1 MKNTLLILLT
11 LLFNIGVVMAQQPI
25 APIEDSTIDHS
36 TCSILITGDFDS
48 ECIYDFKD
56 EITDEYPNLMI
67 ACKHSTVT
75 YTAYANTGSAS
86 VVDYIWEVYG
96 DATHSSS
103 GNQLTV
109 DWSDDEWGMV
119 IVSVVNSEG
128 DTCTEFSRV
137 KLIDNPT
144 VGSTTIPAYTVLP
157 DGRKVIRVCKGASI
171 QFIDQSS
178 AGNSDIAGYQWKCKQ
193 ASPSSTPN
201 YLIENVY
208 MDDKVTHRVYNNCG
222 CYDEEVIEIELL
234 EGTSLELDCFGAVC
248 ENAIVTYHASAPPCN
263 EYHWYV
269 EGGTIIDGQGTKDPV
284 VQWDNPVDGYGVIG
298 LDGVLCGG
306 IACPTM
312 MSQKI
317 PVIQNHLSIEGQTDV
332 CVGEAVLFS
341 LPLLGSTEYNWSITP
356 TTGVDTYLMTHS
368 NEIRLVFNQAGT
380 YQLRCTYRC
389 DFLDCGPYKAEPLTI
404 VVRPQFDITGNNQVC
419 VSNACDLQTSP
430 AVNASWVAYDLSNG
444 NQVEASASGTSFSH
458 TFSHPG
464 HFLITAEHASYC
476 GPSTFVLTVKDVP
489 PAPTVAD
496 LDPNNRHTA
505 CPGLGIALS
514 GTPSEPNYSLVWEP
528 VCSSASPQQYSGDSV
543 TINYQSE
550 VCDIRVYNYDRVLQ
564 CQSSDYYV
572 HQVSE
577 LVPVPLHIPANI
589 TVCPNSLIVW
599 GDNEIPDQSDEGML
613 YEWTI
618 QNDKQYC
625 ASVQGSHLSSSVTWA
640 VNNIAPTTFYV
651 KLTRTYC
658 GGSVDTVI
666 NITVEGPAPH
676 TLTINGPDTVCLNT
690 ECTFT
695 GLGGDA
701 STYRWEIEDAVYS
714 GNPAT
719 HTFLHEGLR
728 QVLLSENPYTY
739 CTNPEYLNQAIHPV
753 FVHPLPMVQGLTYD
767 SQTNTIRVVPSPSP
781 SSYTFSWM
789 FRANAQSFDI
799 HFLDETD
806 YITPTSFGTYS
817 CIVTDSET
825 GCSKRVSMFYQ
836 GTPAIECNPLSLTGD
851 YDFCS
856 HSITLSAGYYNPFVN
871 WHVSGGE
878 YSIYKYG
885 SGNRYADITFNN
897 IGIYTISASSGLDD
911 CYSGKRVITVN
922 FIPEFSFKPACNR
935 IEITNTSQYALPGEN
950 VYITVTNSCND
961 DEYTITMPAS
971 QTSYTYT
978 PTGSIYAPCTYTFML
993 TGYGTDGN
1001 ISHPCQLGMAT
1012 IGAPLLPIGVN
1023 PVTISTVNP
1032 YLNNNTCDNTPIELT
1047 ANLGYSG
1054 NIISSTWYFGDASNY
1069 TISDDHVYHTFGS
1082 VRNYSIS
1089 VRITDN
1095 YGCVRNSSPITIS
1108 SFDDNLQ
1115 SGLLSTIGVE
1125 VCPNTTRWLLFS
1137 SNPSSNNANVD
1148 YFWKDPGYAM
1158 NNGPNPHGTTYSGT
1172 YMTYVENS
1180 NYCKKESSTFVK
1192 FKNAPTAYIYAE
1204 NFNCCVGNEITLYG
1218 EQGPGSDPLSYSWT
1232 ITGPGGFSQTSSDPN
1247 VVFTAPR
1254 AGTFNVSLTI
1264 TNTVSTCSSTAT
1276 ETITVNNRPSA
1287 PSIAF
1292 VGSPCIS
1299 NAPVN
1304 LQATGYTGEV
1314 HWSNGNTGP
1323 NARYF
1328 THGLASAYY
1337 DDPSVGCPSENA
1349 TIRIHKQ
1356 PDFDALLTGCYEKCK
1371 EFFTYD
1377 LPVYGLTDDMQS
1389 ISWDWH
1395 LDGSSIATGSG
1406 NYTFSPVQLPIPASG
1421 NYQMLVSY
1429 SNNICQAT
1437 SPLLKIDSKEI
1448 CDCDSI
1454 NITYEKEMHLEDC
1467 HLFYDMVVTVCNNS
1481 RVKRFCFDEIFL
1493 DENAEDFVKLNRTH
1507 LRPIVISPMDCD
1519 TFHISIEVFSLIPSA
1534 VNLKIIDDS
1543 CSNCEKEFSIDLK
1556 PEKIECEMEMHLDDY
1571 SIIPEFSS
1579 NVAAYFDFHMNV
1591 HPCQNLLAFW
1601 TEPPMVV
1608 DYWYDGTDYVH
1619 GLGMVDYA
1627 TLTQLMMED
1636 GKVCFYAI
1644 TCEGDKLCKRTYC
1657 ISAHE
1662 IYERLHDMGINPKNV
1677 TRGKG
1682 GNTKRMPNPDLGNDT
1697 DPRLMPNPTTGE
1709 VNVIGTTDEV
1719 VEVLVMDM
1727 NGRQMATFDNTSNFN
1742 ISTLSSGI
1750 YIVRVRTRHDNTETI
1765 NYLKL
1770 VKR

>member
-1 MKNTLLILLT
+1 
-11 LLFNIGVVMAQQPI
+11 
-25 APIEDSTIDHS
+25 
-36 TCSILITGDFDS
+36 
-48 ECIYDFKD
+48 
-56 EITDEYPNLMI
+56 
-67 ACKHSTVT
+67 
-75 YTAYANTGSAS
+75 
-86 VVDYIWEVYG
+86 
-96 DATHSSS
+96 
-103 GNQLTV
+103 
-109 DWSDDEWGMV
+109 
-119 IVSVVNSEG
+119 
-128 DTCTEFSRV
+128 
-137 KLIDNPT
+137 
-144 VGSTTIPAYTVLP
+144 
-157 DGRKVIRVCKGASI
+157 
-171 QFIDQSS
+171 
-178 AGNSDIAGYQWKCKQ
+178 
-193 ASPSSTPN
+193 
-201 YLIENVY
+201 
-208 MDDKVTHRVYNNCG
+208 
-222 CYDEEVIEIELL
+222 
-234 EGTSLELDCFGAVC
+234 
-248 ENAIVTYHASAPPCN
+248 
-263 EYHWYV
+263 
-269 EGGTIIDGQGTKDPV
+269 
-284 VQWDNPVDGYGVIG
+284 
-298 LDGVLCGG
+298 
-306 IACPTM
+306 
-312 MSQKI
+312 
-317 PVIQNHLSIEGQTDV
+317 
-332 CVGEAVLFS
+332 
-341 LPLLGSTEYNWSITP
+341 
-356 TTGVDTYLMTHS
+356 
-368 NEIRLVFNQAGT
+368 
-380 YQLRCTYRC
+380 
-389 DFLDCGPYKAEPLTI
+389 
-404 VVRPQFDITGNNQVC
+404 
-419 VSNACDLQTSP
+419 
-430 AVNASWVAYDLSNG
+430 
-444 NQVEASASGTSFSH
+444 
-458 TFSHPG
+458 
-464 HFLITAEHASYC
+464 
-476 GPSTFVLTVKDVP
+476 
-489 PAPTVAD
+489 
-496 LDPNNRHTA
+496 
-505 CPGLGIALS
+505 
-514 GTPSEPNYSLVWEP
+514 LVWEP
-528 VCSSASPQQYSGDSV
+528 ACSSASPQQYSGDSV
-543 TINYQSE
+543 TISYQSE
-550 VCDIRVYNYDRVLQ
+550 ICDIRVYNYDRVLQ

-577 LVPVPLHIPANI
+577 LVPAPLHIPADI

-599 GDNEIPDQSDEGML
+599 GDNEIPDQSNEGML

-618 QNDKQYC
+618 QEDKQYC

-690 ECTFT
+690 ECSFT
-695 GLGGDA
+695 GLCGDA
-701 STYRWEIEDAVYS
+701 STYRWEIEDAVCN

-836 GTPAIECNPLSLTGD
+836 GNFPGIQCNPMSLTGD

-897 IGIYTISASSGLDD
+897 IGIYTVSASSGLDE

-922 FIPEFSFKPACNR
+922 FIPEFSFKPACNK
-935 IEITNTSQYALPGEN
+935 IEITNSSKYALPGEN

-993 TGYGTDGN
+993 TGYGTNGN
-1001 ISHPCQLGMAT
+1001 ISQPCSLAVVT
-1012 IGAPLLPIGVN
+1012 IGSPLLPVGVN
-1023 PVTISTVNP
+1023 PVTISTANP
-1032 YLNNNTCDNTPIELT
+1032 YSNNNTCDNTPIELT
-1047 ANLGYSG
+1047 ANLGYLG
-1054 NIISSTWYFGDASNY
+1054 NIVSSNWSFGDASSYQIDGN
-1069 TISDDHVYHTFGS
+1069 TVFHTFESNNSYPVS
-1082 VRNYSIS
+1082 VT
-1089 VRITDN
+1089 ITDDR
-1095 YGCVRNSSPITIS
+1095 GCTRTTSSPFMLT
-1108 SFDDNLQ
+1108 SFDNNLTPGFLDVQ
-1115 SGLLSTIGVE
+1115 NNE
-1125 VCPNTTRWLLFS
+1125 VCPYVNTRNVLFTV
-1137 SNPSSNNANVD
+1137 NNIDNH
-1148 YFWKDPGYAM
+1148 YTWSTIPI
-1158 NNGPNPHGTTYSGT
+1158 NGTNPHATNHSDIYSV
-1172 YMTYVENS
+1172 YVVN
-1180 NYCKKESSTFVK
+1180 NYYCQKEASTFVK
-1192 FKNAPTAYIYAE
+1192 FKNAPTAFIYAE

-1218 EQGPGSDPLSYSWT
+1218 EQGPGSEPLSYSWT

-1304 LQATGYTGEV
+1304 LQATGYSGEV

-1337 DDPSVGCPSENA
+1337 DDPSVGCPSASA

-1395 LDGSSIATGSG
+1395 LEGSSIATGSG

-1421 NYQMLVSY
+1421 NYQMFVSY
-1429 SNNICQAT
+1429 SNNNCQAT
-1437 SPLLKIDSKEI
+1437 SPLLKISDKNT

-1454 NITYEKEMHLEDC
+1454 EITYKRQMHLKDC
-1467 HLFYDMVVTVCNNS
+1467 HLSYTVIVTVCNNS
-1481 RVKRFCFDEIFL
+1481 STQNFCFDEIFL
-1493 DENAEDFVKLNRTH
+1493 DGYAHEFVRLDRTH
-1507 LRPIVISPMDCD
+1507 LDSMTIPPLGCD
-1519 TFHISIEVFSLIPSA
+1519 TFHISIDVLSLIPSA
-1534 VNLKIIDDS
+1534 VNLKIIDDT

-1608 DYWYDGTDYVH
+1608 DYWYDGPNLVR

-1627 TLTQLMMED
+1627 TLTQLMGEE
-1636 GKVCFYAI
+1636 GKICFYAI
-1644 TCEGDKLCKRTYC
+1644 TCVGDKLCKRVYC
-1657 ISAHE
+1657 ITARE
-1662 IYERLHDMGINPKNV
+1662 IYERLRAMGINPRNAV
-1677 TRGKG
+1677 NDNG
-1682 GNTKRMPNPDLGNDT
+1682 GSTKQSPGPDLGSNT
-1697 DPRLMPNPTTGE
+1697 DLRLMPNPTTGE
-1709 VNVIGTTDEV
+1709 VNVIGTADEV

-1727 NGRQMATFDNTSNFN
+1727 NGRKMATFDNTSTFDV
-1742 ISTLSSGI
+1742 STLSSGV
-1750 YIVRVRTRHDNTETI
+1750 YIVRVKTRHDNTETI
-1765 NYLKL
+1765 TYLKL